1 MTPTTPTFSDPVA
14 MALIAMIG
22 SFLTALLG
30 LATAYISRQNSKGI
44 ADVQKSSDAQHGTLK
59 ALEVNTNSITT
70 ALAKATGEREFAK
83 GLKLGGDAASGSPAG
98 VAALTADFQ
107 AKAAHAEGLVEGVAE
122 EKNRAAAE
130 KAAGEPKK
138 DSGASL

>member
-1 MTPTTPTFSDPVA
+1 MTSTTPTFSDPVA

-30 LATAYISRQNSKGI
+30 MVTAYISRQNSKGI
-44 ADVQKSSDAQHGTLK
+44 VATQASVEAQHGTIK
-59 ALEVNTNSITT
+59 ALEVNTNSVTT

-83 GLKLGGDAASGSPAG
+83 GLKLGTDAAGGSPAG
-98 VAALTADFQ
+98 VAALNADIQ
-107 AKAAHAEGLVEGVAE
+107 TKAAHAEGLVEGAAE

-138 DSGASL
+138 DSGVSP